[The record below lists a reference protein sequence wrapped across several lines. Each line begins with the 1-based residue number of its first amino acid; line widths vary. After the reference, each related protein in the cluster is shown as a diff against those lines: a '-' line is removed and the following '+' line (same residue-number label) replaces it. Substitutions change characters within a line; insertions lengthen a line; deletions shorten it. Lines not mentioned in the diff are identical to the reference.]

1 MYKEVWYLL
10 VDYFILYRSN
20 AITWEKDSSILI
32 EDGYEWRKYGQ
43 KKIMKAKYLRC
54 ISSTSILYLFYI
66 FVSNETRTNTDTG
79 HDTYISTL
87 IYNLRK

>member
-20 AITWEKDSSILI
+20 ALTWEKGSSILI

-54 ISSTSILYLFYI
+54 ISST
-66 FVSNETRTNTDTG
+66 
-79 HDTYISTL
+79 
-87 IYNLRK
+87 